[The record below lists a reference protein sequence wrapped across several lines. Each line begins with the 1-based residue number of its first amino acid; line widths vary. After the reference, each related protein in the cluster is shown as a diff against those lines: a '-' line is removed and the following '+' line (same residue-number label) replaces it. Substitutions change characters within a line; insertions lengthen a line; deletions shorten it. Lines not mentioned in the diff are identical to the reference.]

1 MKASLA
7 SHLTVQQLQLGK
19 ISFMPLQQESSL
31 SNPSRFQNLLES
43 EAAAAAA
50 ADWNLPS
57 SSTADV
63 DSHGDEKDFILSQDF
78 FW

>member
-43 EAAAAAA
+43 EAAA
-50 ADWNLPS
+50 DWNLPS

>member
-7 SHLTVQQLQLGK
+7 NHLTVQQLQLGK
-19 ISFMPLQQESSL
+19 ISFMPLQQQ

-43 EAAAAAA
+43 EAQAAAV
-50 ADWNLPS
+50 DSNLPS
-57 SSTADV
+57 SSIADV